1 MGMRSAARM
10 PKLTRRSRILIM
22 IALGVIVLLLAGPR
36 LIDAYV
42 DWLWFGELGYR
53 SVFTTMLA
61 TRIVVCLVAGVVV
74 GGIVF
79 GGLALA
85 YRTRPVF
92 VPDADNDPVARY
104 RAVVL
109 ARLRLV
115 GIGIPAA
122 IGLLAGIVAQS
133 YWARIQLF
141 LHGGDFGVR
150 DPQFGRDLGF
160 YAFELPFYRLML
172 SYMLVSVFL
181 AFVANLVAHYIFGG
195 IRLSGRTGALSR
207 SARVQLVSLVG
218 VLVLLKAVA
227 YWLDRYE
234 LLSHT
239 RGGKPFTGAGY
250 TDINAVLPAKLILM
264 AIALICAAA
273 VFSAIA
279 MRDLRIPAIGLVLLL
294 LSSLIVGAGWPLIV
308 EQISVKPNAAQK
320 ESEYI
325 SRSITA
331 TRQAY
336 GLTSDVVTY
345 RNYSGDSP
353 ATAQQVA
360 ADRATTSNIRLLDPT
375 IVSPAFT
382 QFQQGKNFYYF
393 PDQLSI
399 DRYLDRNGNL
409 RDYVVAARELNPD
422 RLIDNQR
429 DWINRHTVYTHGNG
443 FIASPANTVRGIAND
458 PNQNGG
464 YPEFLVNVVGAN
476 GTVVSDGPAPLD
488 QPRIYFGPVISNTS
502 ADYAIVGRN
511 GDDREYDYETNI
523 DTKRYTYT
531 GSGGVPL
538 GGWLAR
544 SVFAAKFAE
553 RNFLFSNV
561 IGSNSKILFNRDPAQ
576 RVEAVAPWLTT
587 DSAVYPAIVNK
598 RLVWIVDGYTTLDNY
613 PYSELT
619 SLSSATADSN
629 EVAFNRLV
637 PDKKVSYIRNSVKAT
652 VDAYDGTVTLYQQD
666 EKDPVLKAWMQ
677 VFPGT
682 VKPKSDIA
690 PELAEHL
697 RYPEDL
703 FKVQRMLLAK
713 YHVNDP
719 VTFFSTSDFWD
730 VPLDPNPTASSY
742 QPPYYIVAKN
752 IAKDD
757 NSASYQLISAMN
769 RFKRDYLA
777 AYISAS
783 SDPATY
789 GNLTVLTIPGQVN
802 GPKLAN
808 NAITTDPAVSQDL
821 GVIGRDNQNRI
832 RWGNLLTLP
841 VARGGLL
848 YVEPVYAS
856 PGASDAAS
864 SYPRL
869 IRVAM
874 MYNDKVGYGP
884 TVRDAL
890 TGLFGPGAGATA
902 TGIAP
907 TEAAVPPSPAANPPP
922 PASGP
927 QPPPVTARPRF
938 PSGRSPY
945 RRPKLLRCRRSRL
958 PSARRGMRRRRAT
971 SPPTGRRCSDLMRPS
986 PSSTT
991 PGSQSGRSRRADA
1004 EVADFTGNR
1013 GLLRL
1018 LTGARRLPDPRG
1030 RPLEPGLAPHP
1041 VGHLAAST
1049 DSPRPSG
1056 AGTGGVNAR
1065 RAPLG
1070 SDEVG
1075 IVELAVVIRCPG
1087 LENGEARLHGQQVA
1101 QPRTGTVEGHTVSVH
1116 HILANLRAQ
1125 TELELPAGSFLE
1137 LPRRG
1142 CRDEGTARERQRD
1155 PGGQLK
1161 AGRGRRGDSCV

>member
-1 MGMRSAARM
+1 MRPAARM
-10 PKLTRRSRILIM
+10 PKLTRRSRILVSV
-22 IALGVIVLLLAGPR
+22 ALVALVLLLAGPR
-36 LIDAYV
+36 LIDGYV

-53 SVFTTMLA
+53 SVFVTVLLTRLVVFLVVGLA
-61 TRIVVCLVAGVVV
+61 V

-79 GGLALA
+79 GGMAMA
-85 YRTRPVF
+85 YHTRPVF
-92 VPDADNDPVARY
+92 VPGNGNDPVAQY
-104 RAVVL
+104 RAVVMS
-109 ARLRLV
+109 RLRLV
-115 GIGIPAA
+115 GFGIPAV
-122 IGLLAGIVAQS
+122 IGLLSGVIAQT

-141 LHGGDFGVR
+141 LHGGDFKIR
-150 DPQFGRDLGF
+150 DPQFGKDLGF
-160 YAFELPFYRLML
+160 YAFELPFYRLVL
-172 SYMLVSVFL
+172 SYLFVALFL
-181 AFVANLVAHYIFGG
+181 ALIANLLAHYVFGG
-195 IRLSGRTGALSR
+195 IRLSGRTGMLTR
-207 SARVQLVSLVG
+207 SARIQLMSLLG
-218 VLVLLKAVA
+218 ALVLLKAVA

-234 LLSHT
+234 LLSHS
-239 RGGKPFTGAGY
+239 RNGKPFTGAGY
-250 TDINAVLPAKLILM
+250 TDINAVLPAKLIM
-264 AIALICAAA
+264 VAIALICAVA
-273 VFSAIA
+273 VFAAIA
-279 MRDLRIPAIGLVLLL
+279 WRDLRIPAIGLVLLL
-294 LSSLIVGAGWPLIV
+294 LSSLIVGAVWPLIV

-336 GLTSDVVTY
+336 GLTADVVSY
-345 RNYSGDSP
+345 RNYSGDAQ

-382 QFQQGKNFYYF
+382 QFEQGKNFYYF

-399 DRYLDRNGNL
+399 DRYRDRDGHL

-476 GTVVSDGPAPLD
+476 GSVISDGPARLD
-488 QPRIYFGPVISNTS
+488 QPRIYFGPVISNTP
-502 ADYAIVGRN
+502 ADYAIVGKN
-511 GDDREYDYETNI
+511 GPDREYDYETNTE
-523 DTKRYTYT
+523 TKNYTYA
-531 GSGGVPL
+531 GKGGVPI
-538 GGWLAR
+538 GDWLSR

-561 IGSNSKILFNRDPAQ
+561 IGANSKILFNRDPAR
-576 RVEAVAPWLTT
+576 RVQAVAPWLTT
-587 DSAVYPAIVNK
+587 DSRVYPAVVNK
-598 RLVWIVDGYTTLDNY
+598 RLVWIIDGYTTLDNY

-619 SLSSATADSN
+619 SLSLATADSN
-629 EVAFNRLV
+629 EVALNQLA
-637 PDKKVSYIRNSVKAT
+637 PNKQVSYIRNSVKAT

-666 EKDPVLKAWMQ
+666 ENDPVLRAWME

-682 VKPKSDIA
+682 VKPKSAISPD
-690 PELAEHL
+690 LAEHL

-703 FKVQRMLLAK
+703 FKVQRLLLAK

-752 IAKDD
+752 LAKDD
-757 NSASYQLISAMN
+757 DSASYQLTSAMN

-783 SDPATY
+783 SDPDTY
-789 GNLTVLTIPGQVN
+789 GKITVLTIPGQVN

-808 NAITTDPAVSQDL
+808 NAITTDTAVSQDL

-841 VARGGLL
+841 VAHGGLL

-884 TVRDAL
+884 TVSDAL

-902 TGIAP
+902 AGIAP
-907 TEAAVPPSPAANPPP
+907 TDTGGATNPPSGAPPPATASGAKPPAAVVPPSP
-922 PASGP
+922 
-927 QPPPVTARPRF
+927 
-938 PSGRSPY
+938 
-945 RRPKLLRCRRSRL
+945 
-958 PSARRGMRRRRAT
+958 
-971 SPPTGRRCSDLMRPS
+971 
-986 PSSTT
+986 
-991 PGSQSGRSRRADA
+991 
-1004 EVADFTGNR
+1004 
-1013 GLLRL
+1013 
-1018 LTGARRLPDPRG
+1018 
-1030 RPLEPGLAPHP
+1030 
-1041 VGHLAAST
+1041 
-1049 DSPRPSG
+1049 
-1056 AGTGGVNAR
+1056 
-1065 RAPLG
+1065 
-1070 SDEVG
+1070 
-1075 IVELAVVIRCPG
+1075 
-1087 LENGEARLHGQQVA
+1087 NGEATL
-1101 QPRTGTVEGHTVSVH
+1101 S
-1116 HILANLRAQ
+1116 
-1125 TELELPAGSFLE
+1125 PAKAAALKEIQAAIGA
-1137 LPRRG
+1137 
-1142 CRDEGTARERQRD
+1142 AREAQ
-1155 PGGQLK
+1155 K
-1161 AGRGRRGDSCV
+1161 KGDFAAYGAALERLDDAINKFNNVK